1 MSHDPRLESSSFRT
15 GRLNQPL
22 RQDTEELH
30 LIIRD
35 DRIWNRAVAEL
46 HRIKGTPTLF
56 EIIIRPYSKQ
66 RNNDQNAKLHA
77 LCRDVSKQVQWDGE
91 WLDTEDW
98 KRIFTA
104 GWMKATGRTVKL
116 VRSLDGNDFV
126 PIFQRTS
133 RLSTKEMAELIEF
146 ILAWCV
152 DKDVRFY
159 EPLGAQA

>member
-1 MSHDPRLESSSFRT
+1 MT
-15 GRLNQPL
+15 GATLKQFILRDERVRHVAAEYILNLADTPL
-22 RQDTEELH
+22 TEVVV
-30 LIIRD
+30 RD
-35 DRIWNRAVAEL
+35 YE
-46 HRIKGTPTLF
+46 KT
-56 EIIIRPYSKQ
+56 

-77 LCRDVSKQVQWDGE
+77 LCRDVSKQVQWDRE

-116 VRSLDGNDFV
+116 VRSLDGDDFV

-146 ILAWCV
+146 IYAWGAE
-152 DKDVRFY
+152 KDVRFY
-159 EPLGAQA
+159 EPLGVQA